1 MNTSPS
7 SKARSQPGCPGDGR
21 AEGQAIEA
29 AGDAGRRRREAHAIS
44 GVAASIPR
52 RSTVE
57 SRSSRDGTARAAS
70 ARTFSLPRAAVA
82 SAAVRILLI
91 EDHATVRANMSEQLE
106 RAGHEVD
113 VAVDG
118 RSGLLLALAGAYDV
132 LVLDLGLPHLDG
144 LELCR
149 RLRAQRGAGP
159 LVLMLTARDT
169 LDDKLEGFAA
179 GADDYLVKPFEAA
192 ELLVRLQALAR
203 RSPRAESETAFRLCA
218 ELEVFSLH
226 TGAWVAARD
235 REKLEKLCRCAAW
248 LAVAESRL
256 AALVDCVHAEEAV
269 AGRLPRLCLRRWR
282 RAVAGCCVWVGAGSE
297 CAAVRRAARS
307 DGW

>member
-1 MNTSPS
+1 M
-7 SKARSQPGCPGDGR
+7 
-21 AEGQAIEA
+21 
-29 AGDAGRRRREAHAIS
+29 
-44 GVAASIPR
+44 
-52 RSTVE
+52 
-57 SRSSRDGTARAAS
+57 
-70 ARTFSLPRAAVA
+70 
-82 SAAVRILLI
+82 RILLI

-144 LELCR
+144 LEVCR

-192 ELLVRLQALAR
+192 ELRVRLQALSR
-203 RSPRAESETAFRLCA
+203 RSPRAESETLVVDDLRYDLGALRVERAGRPLTLNRVGLRILR
-218 ELEVFSLH
+218 ELMAASPRVVTREQLERVLWDGFSP
-226 TGAWVAARD
+226 
-235 REKLEKLCRCAAW
+235 
-248 LAVAESRL
+248 ESSVLRSHIYALRKAIDVDGLTPLVQTVRGIGYRL
-256 AALVDCVHAEEAV
+256 AREGEA
-269 AGRLPRLCLRRWR
+269 
-282 RAVAGCCVWVGAGSE
+282 
-297 CAAVRRAARS
+297 
-307 DGW
+307 